1 MNKKGHVAL
10 AIAAGSGVLLAAPAL
25 TGNAVRGVIPSVLVV
40 ALAAIGGL
48 APDLD
53 HKTST
58 ASQLIQLS
66 ARRRHMLQKLSA
78 VLLVIGAVL
87 FAGQFLWGRAGG
99 LANDLLKSA
108 PFWLGAGVLSWA
120 FARLRSLV
128 LIGAGAL
135 LLAAYNFYDWH
146 WIAAFGGTALM
157 ILPLVKH
164 RGIIHTPEF
173 AAALTVGL
181 LSLSGQHG
189 STVQALALGFV
200 TGWWAHLAGDCFGRE
215 GIHSL
220 FLPRVGIAMKLF
232 SNGGEAERWIAR
244 VCWASS
250 VVMWV
255 VLITASQA
263 SPLTLHLGI

>member
-10 AIAAGSGVLLAAPAL
+10 AIAAGSGVLLAAPVL
-25 TGNAVRGVIPSVLVV
+25 TGNAVQGVISSVLVV
-40 ALAAIGGL
+40 ALSAIGGL

-58 ASQLIQLS
+58 ASQFIQLS
-66 ARRRHMLQKLSA
+66 ARRRHMLQKLSI
-78 VLLVIGAVL
+78 VLLVIGAAL
-87 FAGQFLWGRAGG
+87 FAGQFLWGRVSG
-99 LANDLLKSA
+99 LTSELLKSA
-108 PFWLGAGVLSWA
+108 PFWIGAGVLSWA

-146 WIAAFGGTALM
+146 WIAAFGGASLM

-173 AAALTVGL
+173 AVALTVGL
-181 LSLSGQHG
+181 LSLSGQH
-189 STVQALALGFV
+189 SVTVQALALGFV

-220 FLPRVGIAMKLF
+220 FLPKIGIALKLF
-232 SNGGEAERWIAR
+232 SNGGAVENWIAR
-244 VCWASS
+244 FCWVAS
-250 VVMWV
+250 VMMWV
-255 VLITASQA
+255 AWAGSFNVRLLSTVWQ
-263 SPLTLHLGI
+263 